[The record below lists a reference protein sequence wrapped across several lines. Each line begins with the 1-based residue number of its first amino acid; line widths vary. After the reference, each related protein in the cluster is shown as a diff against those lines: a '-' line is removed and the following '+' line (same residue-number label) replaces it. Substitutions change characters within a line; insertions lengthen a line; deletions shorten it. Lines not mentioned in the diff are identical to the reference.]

1 MLKLATIDTFIII
14 LMFALLPIDMING
27 IVLMKGMVLP
37 ISIGQFYKIIIIIF
51 LLIRFFF
58 TIRLLISTIILIF
71 LLSIS
76 SMYQIIFNLEGS
88 DILLDLIKATKYIT
102 PFICFLFFVNAF
114 KYSRDKIYP
123 LTLSLVRIS
132 YLILVLNI
140 FTKYIGLGY
149 PAYKNGG
156 MGSKGFFFAGNEIS
170 ALLII
175 LCSIIAFQLWNKKQK
190 IKYSIFLIINLL
202 AALTISSKTAILG
215 IILVFLIIP
224 FQDKSLKLKKFIPL
238 LGCSI
243 VLLPLTLLFSWQFI
257 KNTAIIIRIEYFY
270 RELDFWTFLLSS
282 RNVFLENSY
291 YIFKNNYNLI
301 EKVIGVGPSKFE
313 YLNDFKVVEMD
324 IMDIFFT
331 YGFLGLIIFIS
342 LIAFILLQANAFS
355 KSGRYPYSKLVSM
368 MVIILLV
375 VSTLAG
381 HVFGSG
387 MSAAFIGLLFALM
400 YIKEPKNID
409 KTKLI

>member
-243 VLLPLTLLFSWQFI
+243 VLLPLTLLFS
-257 KNTAIIIRIEYFY
+257 
-270 RELDFWTFLLSS
+270 
-282 RNVFLENSY
+282 
-291 YIFKNNYNLI
+291 
-301 EKVIGVGPSKFE
+301 
-313 YLNDFKVVEMD
+313 
-324 IMDIFFT
+324 
-331 YGFLGLIIFIS
+331 
-342 LIAFILLQANAFS
+342 
-355 KSGRYPYSKLVSM
+355 
-368 MVIILLV
+368 
-375 VSTLAG
+375 
-381 HVFGSG
+381 
-387 MSAAFIGLLFALM
+387 
-400 YIKEPKNID
+400 
-409 KTKLI
+409 